1 LCKLPT
7 LRDRQ
12 WKRTAPEKMGQYET
26 IYDYRNLLDA
36 AHQCGNGVRW
46 KCSVQTFEINR
57 LRWCSNLQK
66 ALKDG
71 SYKSKGFNEFYI
83 NERGKMRR
91 IQSVHISERT
101 VQKSLCNNVM
111 KPKIVPKLIYDNSAS
126 LKGKGTDFALNR
138 LKCHLER
145 HYRKHGRKGGVLT
158 IDFKNYFASIDH
170 EKLLALLQKEFPDE
184 GVYNF
189 LSQFVTAFDEGLGLG
204 SEISQI
210 SAIYLPN
217 EVDHY
222 IKERLHIK
230 GYGRYMDD
238 SYLIHEDIEYLKY
251 CLTQIEK
258 ILDRL
263 GITLNRNR
271 TRITPL
277 TQSFIFLKKRVHL
290 EANGSVTF
298 RLTRKNITARRRKMK
313 KLKHKL
319 DEGKISMDAIR
330 QSYQSWRGYAEK
342 YNTHNTLRNMDKLY
356 FELYGEWPERTH
368 NGRRSFESSKS
379 NAGANE

>member
-1 LCKLPT
+1 MRYP
-7 LRDRQ
+7 RSARQ
-12 WKRTAPEKMGQYET
+12 AAEKERTNTMTQYDT
-26 IYDYRNLLDA
+26 ICEYRNLLEA

-46 KCSVQTFEINR
+46 KSSVQMFEINR
-57 LRWCSNLQK
+57 LRWCSNLRK
-66 ALKDG
+66 RLIEGK
-71 SYKSKGFNEFYI
+71 YKSKGFHEFYI
-83 NERGKMRR
+83 NERGKTRK
-91 IQSVHISERT
+91 IQSVHISERC

-111 KPKIVPKLIYDNSAS
+111 KPIIIPKLVYDNAAS
-126 LKGKGTDFALNR
+126 LKGKGTDFALHR
-138 LKCHLER
+138 LTAHLER

-170 EKLLALLQKEFPDE
+170 DKLLELMQSTFPDE
-184 GVYNF
+184 QVYNF
-189 LSQFVTAFDEGLGLG
+189 LEQFVTAFEEGLGLG

-217 EVDHY
+217 SIDHY
-222 IKERLHIK
+222 IKEQLHIK

-238 SYLIHEDIEYLKY
+238 SYLIHEDISYLKE
-251 CLTQIEK
+251 CLSEIEK
-258 ILDRL
+258 KCNEL
-263 GITLNRNR
+263 GITLNKNR
-271 TRITPL
+271 TQITPL
-277 TQSFIFLKKRVHL
+277 TKGFVFLKKRVHL

-313 KLKHKL
+313 KLKRKL

-356 FELYGEWPERTH
+356 FELYGEWPERTR